1 MRAFFIYLKLILV
14 KFCLDTSYAA
24 AAGLLFRDN
33 KLSEVA
39 RVSGMRRTFPSK
51 RRRLYKLLQLRRTC
65 RRINLS
71 HLCCELL
78 L

>member
-39 RVSGMRRTFPSK
+39 RVGGMRTAAHFHRNVAD
-51 RRRLYKLLQLRRTC
+51 C
-65 RRINLS
+65 INFYNFAVLVA
-71 HLCCELL
+71 E
-78 L
+78 